1 MKNTFLAFDL
11 GTTVGRAVI
20 GELNDGILSLREI
33 HRFENDPV
41 IAEGHSYWN
50 IEFLFR
56 EIKKS
61 LVLVADQNLPIE
73 SIGITTW
80 GVDFSILDDSGIPSQ
95 PIVSQCEQFD
105 GSSEGFA
112 QRISADKIYGQTG
125 IPVLNRTSLFQLSN
139 LKKTDNEV
147 IKNSK
152 HLLFIPDVFNYLL
165 TGIFSTEFS
174 TAATSQL
181 YNPVKRMWDH
191 EIFKALGIPV
201 SIMSRVVEPG
211 SIIGSV
217 SNNVSYE
224 TGIARIPVVAVA
236 SNATAS
242 AIAAIPATG
251 NNWVFINTGSTYN
264 IGFEAARPIINKKSQ
279 QLNITN
285 QGGAGPSFLI
295 QITLG
300 GMSLLED
307 CRKAWQE
314 NKYTVADLLSL
325 AGASNPFASFI
336 DTDHASFQNSE
347 NLPGSISEYCI
358 STGQNPPQS
367 HGEIVRT
374 ILEGIA
380 LKFRTFIGQVEDLRG
395 VKSETIYITG
405 DGIENDL
412 LCRFTAD
419 WCGIPVITT
428 PDGAAAIGN
437 ILIQAVA
444 LGIVKN
450 VAEIRSISE
459 KSFPTKT
466 YQPSET
472 KGWEE
477 AYKKYLEITAT
488 TNYAG

>member
-11 GTTVGRAVI
+11 GNTVGRALI
-20 GELNDGILSLREI
+20 GELNDGILSFREI
-33 HRFENDPV
+33 HSFENEPV
-41 IAEGHSYWN
+41 LAEGHSCWN

-61 LVLVADQNLPIE
+61 LVIVADQNLPVE
-73 SIGITTW
+73 SIGITAW
-80 GVDFSILDDSGIPSQ
+80 SVDFSIMDDSGIPSR
-95 PIVSQCEQFD
+95 PIISQVGQND
-105 GSSEGFA
+105 GSIEGFA

-125 IPVLNRTSLFQLSN
+125 IPVLHSTSLFQLSN
-139 LKKTDNEV
+139 LKKTDSEV
-147 IKNSK
+147 IKKAK
-152 HLLFIPDVFNYLL
+152 HLLFIPDIFNYLL

-174 TAATSQL
+174 TATTSQL

-236 SNATAS
+236 SNAAAS

-251 NNWVFINTGSTYN
+251 NNWVFVNTGNSCN
-264 IGFEAARPIINKKSQ
+264 VGFEAIRPIINKKSQ

-285 QGGAGPSFLI
+285 QGGAGPAFLL
-295 QITLG
+295 QKTLA

-307 CRKAWQE
+307 CRKVWKE
-314 NKYTVADLLSL
+314 NKYTIADMDLL
-325 AGASNPFASFI
+325 AGESNPFVSFI

-347 NLPGSISEYCI
+347 NLPASISEYCI
-358 STGQNPPQS
+358 TTGQNQPQS

-374 ILEGIA
+374 ILEGLA
-380 LKFRTFIGQVEDLRG
+380 FKFLVTIGQIEDLRG
-395 VKSETIYITG
+395 IKPEAIYTTG
-405 DGIENDL
+405 EGIENEL

-419 WCGIPVITT
+419 CSGIPVITSSDEAT
-428 PDGAAAIGN
+428 VAGN
-437 ILIQAVA
+437 MLAQAMA

-450 VAEIRSISE
+450 VAEIRGISAI
-459 KSFPTKT
+459 SFPSKT
-466 YQPSET
+466 FKPLET
-472 KGWEE
+472 EVWEE
-477 AYKKYLEITAT
+477 PYKKYLQITT
-488 TNYAG
+488 TIKSAE